1 MVFFLIEPRWFFIR
15 GGECRRPSRY
25 CTIQTYFCTVRWYF
39 LARPTK
45 VRRKTCE
52 RARPLSQASEIS
64 GYERSVRSQKGSH
77 VRSIPCP
84 FVPRRNHT
92 EGHGDPRKDPMSVQS
107 PVGLFPE
114 GIPRKVTAILGGI
127 PWPLRNPTEG
137 HIDPRG
143 DPMSI
148 RSHVRRIPCPSDP
161 RSVRARLLARGMLD
175 HYSLHSK
182 AHNFHFRITTTSH
195 F

>member
-1 MVFFLIEPRWFFIR
+1 M
-15 GGECRRPSRY
+15 
-25 CTIQTYFCTVRWYF
+25 YFCTVHTYF
-39 LARPTK
+39 W
-45 VRRKTCE
+45 
-52 RARPLSQASEIS
+52 RARLRSDARRVREPDHGVSPPQIS
-64 GYERSVRSQKGSH
+64 GYKRSVRSQKGSH

-107 PVGLFPE
+107 PVRLFPE

-182 AHNFHFRITTTSH
+182 SS
-195 F
+195 